1 MANSYDSLYEKL
13 APALTQLENK
23 RLELK
28 KKGTSTGLI
37 AGGVCVLTG
46 IIITVWTGGY
56 SFGFYISLIIGIIVL
71 VGCIHVQSKELSRYY
86 KRDIIATIIQ
96 SLCENSSFIPE
107 SGISEQQFIS
117 SGLFHTSPDRY
128 SSEDMITG
136 QAGKTSFA
144 CSEIVAEERQVST
157 DSKGNRTERWVDI
170 FKGFFF
176 IADFQKDFRGKTVV
190 YRNAW
195 LKLNFRNERV
205 KLENPE
211 FEKKFDVYSTDQV
224 EARFLLTPGMME
236 KLLELDRKF
245 PGKITL
251 SFYNSNVIIAIP
263 DNTDHFEAS
272 IWSSQLRNNSLKQ
285 EYDTLSALI
294 GIIDDLNLNL
304 RIWTKE

>member
-13 APALTQLENK
+13 TPALTQLENK

-28 KKGTSTGLI
+28 KKGTNAGLV
-37 AGGVCVLTG
+37 AGGICILIG
-46 IIITVWTGGY
+46 IIITVWTGGN
-56 SFGFYISLIIGIIVL
+56 SFGFYISLIIGIIIL
-71 VGCIHVQSKELSRYY
+71 VGCIHGQSKELSQYY
-86 KRDIIATIIQ
+86 KRDIIATIIN

-107 SGISEQQFIS
+107 NGISEQQFMS
-117 SGLFHTSPDRY
+117 SGLFNTSPDRY

-136 QAGKTSFA
+136 QVGKTSFA
-144 CSEIVAEERQVST
+144 CSEIVAEERRVST
-157 DSKGNRTERWVDI
+157 DSKGHRTERWVDI

-176 IADFQKDFRGKTVV
+176 IADFQKDFQGQTVV
-190 YRNAW
+190 YRNSW
-195 LKLNFRNERV
+195 IKLNFRNQRV

-224 EARFLLTPGMME
+224 EARYLLTPGMME

-263 DNTDHFEAS
+263 DSTDHFKAS

-294 GIIDDLNLNL
+294 GIVDDLNLNL

>member
-1 MANSYDSLYEKL
+1 MADSYDALYRKL
-13 APALTQLENK
+13 SPALAQLENK

-28 KKGTSTGLI
+28 KKGTDAGLV
-37 AGGVCVLTG
+37 AGGICTLIG
-46 IIITVWTGGY
+46 IIITVWTGGN
-56 SFGFYISLIIGIIVL
+56 SLWFFVSLILGIIIL
-71 VGCIHVQSKELSRYY
+71 IGCIHGQSKELSRYY
-86 KRDIIATIIQ
+86 KKDIIATLIS
-96 SLCENSSFIPE
+96 SLCENSSFMPDR
-107 SGISEQQFIS
+107 GISEQQFMGC
-117 SGLFHTSPDRY
+117 GLFHTSPDRY

-136 QAGKTSFA
+136 QVGKTAFA
-144 CSEIVAEERQVST
+144 CSEIVAEEKRVT
-157 DSKGNRTERWVDI
+157 TNSKGQRSEHWVDI

-176 IADFQKDFRGKTVV
+176 IADFQKDFHGQTVV
-190 YRNAW
+190 YRNSW
-195 LKLNFRNERV
+195 LKLNFRNQRV

-211 FEKKFDVYSTDQV
+211 FEKKFDVYSTDQI
-224 EARFLLTPGMME
+224 EARYLLTPGMME

-294 GIIDDLNLNL
+294 GIIDDLNLNV

>member
-1 MANSYDSLYEKL
+1 MANSYDSIYEKL
-13 APALTQLENK
+13 TPALTQLENK

-28 KKGTSTGLI
+28 KKGTDAGLV
-37 AGGVCVLTG
+37 AGGICTLIG
-46 IIITVWTGGY
+46 IIITVWTGGN
-56 SFGFYISLIIGIIVL
+56 SLGFYISLILGVIIL
-71 VGCIHVQSKELSRYY
+71 VGCIHGQSKELSRYY
-86 KRDIIATIIQ
+86 KKDIIATLIS

-107 SGISEQQFIS
+107 SGISEQQFMGC
-117 SGLFHTSPDRY
+117 GLFHTSPDRY
-128 SSEDMITG
+128 HSEDMITG
-136 QAGKTSFA
+136 QVGKTAFA
-144 CSEIVAEERQVST
+144 CSEIVAEEKRVT
-157 DSKGNRTERWVDI
+157 TNSKGQPSEHWVDI

-176 IADFQKDFRGKTVV
+176 IADFQKDFRGQTVV
-190 YRNAW
+190 YRNSW
-195 LKLNFRNERV
+195 LKLNFRNQRV

-224 EARFLLTPGMME
+224 EARYLLTPGMME

-294 GIIDDLNLNL
+294 GIIDDLNLNV